1 MQAVQPYWVDVL
13 GYLAAFCTTIAFVP
27 QVVLVWRR
35 RSGEGVSAI
44 MYAVLSAGIALW
56 LTYGILLESWPV
68 IVANGIT
75 LVLAL
80 AVLVMKWAFR
90 GRPPVDAGME
100 RFSRRRTS

>member
-13 GYLAAFCTTIAFVP
+13 GYLAACFTTIELVP

-44 MYAVLSAGIALW
+44 MYAVLSTGIALW
-56 LTYGILLESWPV
+56 LTYGILMQSWPV
-68 IVANGIT
+68 IVANGVT

-80 AVLVMKWAFR
+80 AVLAMKWMFR
-90 GRPPVDAGME
+90 GRPPVDTGVQ
-100 RFSRRRTS
+100 RVSQRRTS